1 MFTYLVRLES
11 CINLWITTQDI
22 RDLLYV
28 QLCILR
34 TLYIFVKTTSNIIQI
49 QQAGCA
55 WSELRS
61 TSEWLVD
68 LFAAFD
74 IIDPLPLYP
83 IVWNRW
89 YGSVLNSNLFF
100 HSPMTLTCLLFSWN
114 NFLTCERHVVEL
126 RHHNSYSS
134 SSSIIVVVVV
144 NNASVNF
151 KSSIPPSH
159 KQNLATWLC
168 FDNLN

>member
-11 CINLWITTQDI
+11 CVNSWITTQGV
-22 RDLLYV
+22 RDLLCSIVYIEDII
-28 QLCILR
+28 C
-34 TLYIFVKTTSNIIQI
+34 IFVMTTSNTIQI

-55 WSELRS
+55 WSKLRS

-74 IIDPLPLYP
+74 TIDPLPLHP

-89 YGSVLNSNLFF
+89 YGSVLNSISFL
-100 HSPMTLTCLLFSWN
+100 HSPLTSTCLLFSWN
-114 NFLTCERHVVEL
+114 YFLTCERNVVEL
-126 RHHNSYSS
+126 RHHNSSSS
-134 SSSIIVVVVV
+134 SSSIIVVVAV

-159 KQNLATWLC
+159 KQYLVVLR
-168 FDNLN
+168 